1 MQKNAQKTMNVTAMK
16 QKATRISLDIGAL
29 SPRGHGLGRA
39 HSGLVEVP
47 FALPGETI
55 EAEVE
60 GARGRLLALVRAAP
74 ERVSAP
80 CPHFGECGGCR
91 LQHFDLS
98 AYAGWKRSLIVSTL
112 SKHGLSAPVLSLVD
126 AHGAGRRRIVLHA
139 RRGPDGAPRLGF
151 MAERSHDLVDIR
163 HCLVLAP
170 DLAPALAAAR
180 DLARILL
187 PLSPTFDL
195 QFTAVLGGLD
205 GDIRGLPRKASF
217 SLAEAANICARHGIV
232 RLSVHGD
239 PALGLEP
246 PLVDCGGVKMLL
258 PPGAFLQ
265 ATAAGEE
272 ALAAF
277 ILGHAQGAKRA
288 ADLFCGIGT
297 FALRLA
303 RKVPVLAVDAD
314 GAAIDA
320 LASAVRNAKGL
331 KPVTALRRDLFKEPL
346 TATELDAFDLIVF
359 DPPRQGA
366 EAQARELARSRS
378 RRIIAISCLPATF
391 ARDAAILVG
400 AGYVLKEV
408 LPIDQFKWSAHVE
421 LAALFVKAS
430 KPR

>member
-1 MQKNAQKTMNVTAMK
+1 M
-16 QKATRISLDIGAL
+16 ATRISLDIAAL
-29 SPRGHGLGRA
+29 SPRGHGLGWA
-39 HSGLVEVP
+39 PSGFIEVP

-60 GARGRLLALVRAAP
+60 GARGRLLGFGRTAP
-74 ERVSAP
+74 ERVPPP
-80 CPHFGECGGCR
+80 CPHFGACGGCS

-98 AYAGWKRSLIVSTL
+98 AYAEWKRSVIVSTL
-112 SKHGLSAPVLSLVD
+112 SKNGLSAPVLPLVD

-139 RRGPDGAPRLGF
+139 RLGPNGESRLGF
-151 MAERSHDLVDIR
+151 MAARSHDLIDIR
-163 HCLVLAP
+163 DCLVLAP
-170 DLAPALAAAR
+170 ELEPSLAAAR
-180 DLARILL
+180 DLAKLL
-187 PLSPTFDL
+187 MPVSPAFDL

-205 GDIRGLPRKASF
+205 ADIRGLPRKASF
-217 SLAEAANICARHGIV
+217 SLAEAANVCGRHGIL
-232 RLSVHGD
+232 RLSVHGE
-239 PALGLEP
+239 PALGLKP
-246 PLVDCGGVKMLL
+246 PLVDCGGVKVPL

-277 ILGHAQGAKRA
+277 ILERAQGVKRA

-303 RKVPVLAVDAD
+303 RQTPVLAMDAD

-320 LASAVRNAKGL
+320 LGSAVRHAQGL
-331 KPVTALRRDLFKEPL
+331 KPVTALRRNLFKEPL
-346 TATELDAFDLIVF
+346 AVTELDAFDLVVF

-366 EAQARELARSRS
+366 EAQARELARSRL

-391 ARDAAILVG
+391 SRDAAILVD
-400 AGYVLKEV
+400 AGYALKEV
-408 LPIDQFKWSAHVE
+408 LPIDQFRWSAHVE